1 GSQMIYFVP
10 RDNMVQ
16 RAEINKKTVLEFDDT
31 AVQAQEYRNLAAAVD
46 GNQMF
51 VVPTPMHQDRL
62 EELLMEHGLM
72 DI

>member
-1 GSQMIYFVP
+1 
-10 RDNMVQ
+10 
-16 RAEINKKTVLEFDDT
+16 
-31 AVQAQEYRNLAAAVD
+31 
-46 GNQMF
+46 MF

>member
-1 GSQMIYFVP
+1 
-10 RDNMVQ
+10 MVQ

-31 AVQAQEYRNLAAAVD
+31 CNQANEYLTLASAID
-46 GNQMF
+46 NNELF
-51 VVPTPMHQDRL
+51 VIPSPMKQDRL